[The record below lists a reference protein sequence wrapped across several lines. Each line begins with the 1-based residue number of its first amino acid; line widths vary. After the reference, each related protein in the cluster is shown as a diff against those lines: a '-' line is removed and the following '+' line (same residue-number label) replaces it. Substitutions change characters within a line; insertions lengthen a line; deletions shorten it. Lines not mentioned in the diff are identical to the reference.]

1 MLEIINNRR
10 SCRAFSSQEVEKEK
24 VDLLL
29 RAAMQAPSAHNEQP
43 WAFIV
48 VTDKNLLCKYA
59 EEVKS
64 ATMLKEAPLRLLF
77 VLLGIKLRH
86 HLLNKICCSNP
97 KHFALQ
103 MSTRQLLVRSGT

>member
-64 ATMLKEAPLRLLF
+64 ATMLKEAPLAIVVCALRDK
-77 VLLGIKLRH
+77 IKTPLYQQD
-86 HLLNKICCSNP
+86 LAEQP
-97 KHFALQ
+97 KTFCFKQ
-103 MSTRQLLVRSGT
+103 QVWD